1 MNSIVD
7 SMTLSEYSDIEVKIW
22 KGDIDLWTAYAYQSD
37 WLNTLLII
45 NFLDICWESN
55 HIPVSALI
63 SWKVFAARLRYGN
76 SSNHSFA
83 FISAPCVIY
92 CRVKTSD
99 QLESSPVKNLWD

>member
-45 NFLDICWESN
+45 NFLDIC
-55 HIPVSALI
+55 
-63 SWKVFAARLRYGN
+63 
-76 SSNHSFA
+76 
-83 FISAPCVIY
+83 
-92 CRVKTSD
+92 
-99 QLESSPVKNLWD
+99 